1 MYQPGGEGAGVAP
14 PGLARRGKTMRTKST
29 SYKVK
34 EFLMF
39 AGITTFVFCAVV
51 IVPFLYGL
59 YLTFTSWD
67 GVSKEKPFV
76 GLANYI
82 ATFQDTAYW
91 QALGRTF
98 VYSAISVILVNVIA
112 FLLAYMLT
120 SGVKGQN
127 FFRAGFFI
135 PNLIG
140 GIVLGYVWK
149 FVFNRAFVKLGE
161 SLSIGALSTSWLAT
175 TNGALLCLIIVS
187 VWQYA
192 GYMMLIYIAGFMSVS
207 EDVIEAASIDGCN
220 GFQRLISI
228 SVPLMVSSFVQCLF
242 LTITR
247 CFMVYDV
254 NLSLT
259 NGEPFNSSV
268 LAAMHVYNQAF
279 KYKNYGTG
287 QAEALVLFVVCA
299 VIGGLQ
305 VYIGKK
311 GEVQA

>member
-1 MYQPGGEGAGVAP
+1 
-14 PGLARRGKTMRTKST
+14 
-29 SYKVK
+29 
-34 EFLMF
+34 MF
-39 AGITTFVFCAVV
+39 AGVSTFVFCAVV
-51 IVPFLYGL
+51 IAPFLYGL

-98 VYSAISVILVNVIA
+98 VYSVISVILVNVIA